1 MKIQNILL
9 LSISISLLW
18 SCSNDSEE
26 NTVQYQ
32 LKDAT
37 KSIAWTAYKT
47 TDKVPV
53 EGNFKIIDIISNA
66 EGNTI
71 KEALQ
76 DLEFSLPVASLFANG
91 KEYNVINFFFGIL
104 SIPGTITGKI
114 NLTDDKNGYIDLTVG
129 GVTEKLF
136 IEYAQ
141 IKNEV
146 TIRSRMD
153 LQKWKLQQS
162 IESLN
167 KACDFLHAG
176 GDGIIKVWDNVDII
190 TTVILIKSL

>member
-1 MKIQNILL
+1 MKLQNILL
-9 LSISISLLW
+9 LLLSISFLGA
-18 SCSNDSEE
+18 CNADSEE
-26 NTVQYQ
+26 NTAQYQ

-53 EGNFKIIDIISNA
+53 NGVFKTIDIISNA

-71 KEALQ
+71 KETLQ
-76 DLEFSLPVASLFANG
+76 ALEFSLPVASLFADG
-91 KEYNVINFFFGIL
+91 KEYNVINFFFGVLLMPDTIL
-104 SIPGTITGKI
+104 GKI

-129 GVTEKLF
+129 GITEKLF
-136 IEYAQ
+136 IEY
-141 IKNEV
+141 IEVNNEV
-146 TIRSRMD
+146 TITSRMD

-167 KACDFLHAG
+167 KVCGFLHAG
-176 GDGIIKVWDNVDII
+176 GDGIIKVWDHVDII
-190 TTVILIKSL
+190 TTVTFN

>member
-1 MKIQNILL
+1 MKTQNILL
-9 LSISISLLW
+9 LCISIVLLW
-18 SCSNDSEE
+18 ACSADSDE
-26 NTVQYQ
+26 NTAQYQ
-32 LKDAT
+32 LKEAT

-53 EGNFKIIDIISNA
+53 DGTFKTIDIISNA

-91 KEYNVINFFFGIL
+91 KEYNVIKFFFGIL
-104 SIPGTITGKI
+104 PIPDTITGKI

-136 IEYAQ
+136 IEYTE
-141 IKNEV
+141 INKEV
-146 TIRSRMD
+146 TVTSSMD
-153 LQKWKLQQS
+153 LQKWKLQDA

-167 KACDFLHAG
+167 KACKFLHAG
-176 GDGIIKVWDNVDII
+176 GDGIAKVWDNVDIK
-190 TTVILIKSL
+190 TTVTFK